1 MFTPR
6 TFLLAALAFCSALV
20 PVCAQAETEPVPA
33 AAETQETPGTNTE
46 VLAAVSLALPPE
58 PAATSSAPLLAAAT
72 PAPTP
77 APDHSTASTLD
88 IPPFSEYEIILSR
101 KPFGNPPL
109 LPDKPLVVDN
119 TAVNQAQEEQKLAK
133 QVNMVAVN
141 KTPSGNT
148 AVGFIDKSDKPE
160 RSYYLNVG
168 ATLNGFTVVEAS
180 YAEETATLTKDGVTI
195 TLKLGE
201 GLIKGGGATPPPAAA
216 PTPMSLPTAVTAH
229 PPTPFHGREPAFFQP
244 PMGTNMPA
252 SASTALRTLNS
263 ESFRQRLTRRREET
277 EASAAARNEQQTLD
291 AQAQMAK
298 ITKEELDKGKRE
310 INLNLIRQG
319 MNPLS
324 PITLT
329 PEEDAEMVKLGVF
342 QE

>member
-1 MFTPR
+1 LKP
-6 TFLLAALAFCSALV
+6 
-20 PVCAQAETEPVPA
+20 
-33 AAETQETPGTNTE
+33 
-46 VLAAVSLALPPE
+46 AVSLALQPE
-58 PAATSSAPLLAAAT
+58 PAASSSAPLLAAAT
-72 PAPTP
+72 PAPT
-77 APDHSTASTLD
+77 HSQTHALD

-101 KPFGNPPL
+101 KPFGNPPP
-109 LPDKPLVVDN
+109 LPDKAALVDN
-119 TAVNQAQEEQKLAK
+119 TAVIQAQDEQKLAK
-133 QVNMVAVN
+133 QINMVAVN

-168 ATLNGFTVVEAS
+168 ATLNGFTVVQAS

-201 GLIKGGGATPPPAAA
+201 GLIKGGGAGAPPPAAA
-216 PTPMSLPTAVTAH
+216 PSPMSLPSAVIAH
-229 PPTPFHGREPAFFQP
+229 PPTPIHGREPAFFQP
-244 PMGTNMPA
+244 PPAGTNMPA

-263 ESFRQRLTRRREET
+263 ESFRQRLTRRRAET

-298 ITKEELDKGKRE
+298 ITKEELEKGKRE

-329 PEEDAEMVKLGVF
+329 PEEDAEMVRLGVF
-342 QE
+342 QEQ

>member
-6 TFLLAALAFCSALV
+6 TFLLAALASWLAFA
-20 PVCAQAETEPVPA
+20 PVCAPAETEPVPA

-46 VLAAVSLALPPE
+46 VLAAVSLALQPE

-168 ATLNGFTVVEAS
+168 ATLNGFT
-180 YAEETATLTKDGVTI
+180 KDGVTI

-263 ESFRQRLTRRREET
+263 ESFRQRLTRRRTET
-277 EASAAARNEQQTLD
+277 EASAAARSEQQRL
-291 AQAQMAK
+291 AVQAQMAQ
-298 ITKEELDKGKRE
+298 ITKEELEKGTRE

-329 PEEDAEMVKLGVF
+329 PEEDAEMVRLGVF